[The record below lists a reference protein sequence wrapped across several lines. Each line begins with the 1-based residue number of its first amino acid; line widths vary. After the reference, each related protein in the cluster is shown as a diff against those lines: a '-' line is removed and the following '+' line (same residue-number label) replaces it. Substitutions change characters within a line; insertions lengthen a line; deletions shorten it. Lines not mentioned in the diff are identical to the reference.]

1 MWRRRLKDYD
11 LIVIGMG
18 PAGMAASA
26 IASAMG
32 LNVIAI
38 EEYKV
43 GGECL
48 NCGCIPSKALLKT
61 AQVNQIS
68 HNLQKFGI
76 DSNIFTD
83 PYKSLDIVRQKV
95 KRISGNKLMQ
105 AFDRVELI
113 INKGHAEFVDLHS
126 IRVGKDVYKAKKI
139 FIATGT
145 SPFIPDIEGLDE
157 IDASLKLTNENLFLQ
172 DSIPKSITIIGGG
185 AIGCEMAQSFARLG
199 SSVNIVHIDEH
210 LLPFADIQAASVL
223 EERFKKENI
232 NVFNKELIKRIFRKN
247 DKVIVETNSCLLESD
262 KILIATGRKPNL
274 EKLNLDRVGIKYN
287 KKGIVV
293 DKWLRTNI
301 KHIYAIG
308 DCNGISNFSHSA
320 MHQGMIALMNAINPL
335 PYKISY
341 DKYLIPWSVFT
352 TPEVASVGL
361 TEEAAIKNGLD
372 VVVVKK
378 DYASYGRAIVD
389 GSTEGFIKVITN
401 KKGKIFGVTIVGEN
415 ASEMIHEWILAMQF
429 KHSMLDIL
437 MTQHVFPTL
446 SMLNKMVCED
456 WMMGRIQEH
465 SILKKIASKL
475 FRL

>member
-1 MWRRRLKDYD
+1 MKSYD

-26 IASAMG
+26 MASA
-32 LNVIAI
+32 LDLHVLSV
-38 EEYKV
+38 EENKV

-76 DSNIFTD
+76 RSNIFTD
-83 PYKSLDIVRQKV
+83 PSESLDIVRQKV
-95 KRISGNKLMQ
+95 SRISGKKLMQ
-105 AFDRVELI
+105 AFERVELI
-113 INKGHAEFVDLHS
+113 INKGNAEFVDSHT
-126 IRVGKDVYKAKKI
+126 IRVGENLYKAKKI

-145 SPFIPDIEGLDE
+145 SPYIPNIEGLDK
-157 IDASLKLTNENLFLQ
+157 IDASFKLTNMNLFMQ
-172 DSIPKSITIIGGG
+172 ESIPKELTIIGGG

-210 LLPFADIQAASVL
+210 LLPFADSQAASVL

-232 NVFNKELIKRIFRKN
+232 NIYNKTPVQKIYQKG
-247 DKVIVETNSCLLESD
+247 DKVIVQTLSQALESD

-274 EKLNLDRVGIKYN
+274 DELKLDKVGIRYN
-287 KKGIVV
+287 NKGIIV
-293 DKWLRTNI
+293 DRALRTNI

-320 MHQGMIALMNAINPL
+320 MHQGMIALMNAINPS
-335 PYKISY
+335 PFKIHH

-361 TEEAAIKNGLD
+361 TQEEALKKGLE
-372 VVVVKK
+372 VIVIKK

-389 GSTEGFIKVITN
+389 GATEGFIKVITN

-415 ASEMIHEWILAMQF
+415 ASEIIHEWILAIQF
-429 KHSMLDIL
+429 KLSMFDIL
-437 MTQHVFPTL
+437 MTQHSFPTI

-456 WMMGRIQEH
+456 WMMGNLQQ
-465 SILKKIASKL
+465 STTMKKIARQL